1 MSNGAQPTHTAT
13 RVWLLTASMGAVAAV
28 GWGTWG
34 LHQSPSTAPFG
45 VSWLVVLVGF
55 AVAEIL
61 LVHFEFRGQ
70 AQALTLGEVPLII
83 GLLFCSPEGVLVAR
97 LGGSA
102 IALVFYFRQSREK
115 LGFNLAMH
123 ALKVL
128 AALAV
133 YHVALGDAS
142 PISAHGW
149 AAAYLAAASADL
161 VSHVAILAVITATAG
176 RPSRAALAPMALT
189 CVITAFTNSSLALIT
204 AVVVW
209 HQPSAVWLLAVVA
222 GVYATG
228 YRAHSAIRRRYANL
242 DRLYRF
248 THALSGAVTERDVID
263 AVLRESA
270 ELLRAERAALT
281 VTVGPMV
288 RRYYRDHDGVL
299 HSEWTEAVDVERH
312 VLDTSRSLLV
322 AQRPRGGARP
332 ATLGAQFRDVIA
344 VPVTVD
350 DDTAAVLV
358 VADRA
363 SEVSTFDAGDLRLF
377 ETLANHAAVALHGG
391 QLLERLRDEVAAKEH
406 QALHDHLTGLA
417 NRALFAQ
424 RVSESLAGPHSDCTT
439 VMLMDLDRFKEIND
453 TLGHHTGDMVL
464 RHVAARLVHV
474 AGDRG
479 TVARLGGDEFAVVCE
494 QPLGTRAAI
503 AFAEEL
509 RAAAESP
516 VAVDEMVL
524 EAQASVGITMAPLH
538 GTDAATLLQRAD
550 VAMYSAKQHHQG
562 VAVYDPSSDNY
573 TARHLS
579 LMAELRLA
587 LAADGLELYYQPQVD
602 MRDGE
607 VRTVEAL
614 LRWNHP
620 THGFIPPD
628 EFIPVAEHSGLMARL
643 TSWVIDTA
651 LRQQQAWRAAGLDL
665 SVAVNVSARSLMDPN
680 LVAEV
685 ESLLRLHGVA
695 ADRLVLEVTETG
707 VMTDMARGI
716 DVLHGLAATGCHLS
730 VDDFGTGYSSL
741 SRLAR
746 LPVDEVKID
755 RSFVMGMTSDTS
767 NALIVRS
774 TIDLAHAL
782 GLRVVAEGVE
792 DQAAYHA
799 LVALDCDVAQGYLLS
814 RPLPA
819 EAIHSWLSEWTPASR
834 TLKLAAERARPPLR
848 LVAGG
853 E

>member
-1 MSNGAQPTHTAT
+1 MAKTAQAT
-13 RVWLLTASMGAVAAV
+13 RSEARVWLLTASMAAV
-28 GWGTWG
+28 GVAGWG
-34 LHQSPSTAPFG
+34 LWGMYQPQSPAPFG
-45 VSWLVVLVGF
+45 VSWLVVLAGF
-55 AVAEIL
+55 ALAEIL

-83 GLLFCSPEGVLVAR
+83 GLMFCAPSGVLLAR

-102 IALVFYFRQSREK
+102 IALVTYFRQSREK

-123 ALKVL
+123 TLKVL

-133 YHVALGDAS
+133 YRAVLGDAS
-142 PISAHGW
+142 PISTRGW
-149 AAAYLAAASADL
+149 AAAYLAAAAADL
-161 VSHVAILAVITATAG
+161 VSHVAILAVITVTAG
-176 RPSRAALAPMALT
+176 RPPRAAVAPMALT
-189 CVITAFTNSSLALIT
+189 CTITAFTNSSLALT
-204 AVVVW
+204 AAVMVW
-209 HQPSAVWLLAVVA
+209 HEPSAVWLLAIVA
-222 GVYATG
+222 GVYVVG
-228 YRAHSAIRRRYANL
+228 YRAHSAMRQRYANL
-242 DRLYRF
+242 ERLYRF
-248 THALSGAVTERDVID
+248 TRALSGAVTERDVID

-270 ELLRAERAALT
+270 ELLRAERAELA
-281 VTVGPMV
+281 VTLGSTV
-288 RRYYRDHDGVL
+288 RRYCRDADGAL
-299 HSEWTEAVDVERH
+299 HSDWVEASEVERR
-312 VLDTSRSLLV
+312 VLDTGQSVLL
-322 AQRPRGGARP
+322 AQRPRGGQRHEGLDA
-332 ATLGAQFRDVIA
+332 GFRDVIA
-344 VPVTVD
+344 VPVHVD
-350 DDTAAVLV
+350 DDAAAVLV

-363 SEVSTFDAGDLRLF
+363 SEVSTFDQADLRLF

-391 QLLERLRDEVAAKEH
+391 QLLEQLRDEVAANEY

-424 RVSESLAGPHSDCTT
+424 RVSESLAGPERDSTT

-464 RHVAARLVHV
+464 RHVAARLVR
-474 AGDRG
+474 ATGDRG
-479 TVARLGGDEFAVVCE
+479 TVARLGGDEFAVVCR
-494 QPLGTRAAI
+494 QPLGERGAI

-562 VAVYDPSSDNY
+562 VTVYDPEHDNY

-579 LMAELRLA
+579 LVTELRVA
-587 LAADGLELYYQPQVD
+587 LAEGALELYYQPQVD
-602 MRDGE
+602 MRNGA
-607 VRTVEAL
+607 VLAVEAL

-620 THGFIPPD
+620 LHGFIPPD
-628 EFIPVAEHSGLMARL
+628 EFIPVAEHGGLMGRL

-651 LRQQQAWRAAGLDL
+651 LRQQRAWRAAGLDL
-665 SVAVNVSARSLMDPN
+665 SIAVNVSARSLMDPN
-680 LVAEV
+680 LVGEI
-685 ESLLRLHGVA
+685 ESRLLTHGVA
-695 ADRLVLEVTETG
+695 ADRLVLELTETG
-707 VMTDMARGI
+707 VMTDAARGI
-716 DVLHGLAATGCHLS
+716 DVLHRLAATGCHLS
-730 VDDFGTGYSSL
+730 IDDFGTGYSSL

-755 RSFVMGMTSDTS
+755 RSFVMGMTTDAS
-767 NALIVRS
+767 NAVIVRS
-774 TIDLAHAL
+774 TIDLARGL

-792 DQAAYHA
+792 DQAAYNA

-819 EAIHSWLSEWTPASR
+819 EALAQWVREWTPA
-834 TLKLAAERARPPLR
+834 AATFARPPLR

-853 E
+853 G